1 LAFSATGFWVR
12 LAVSR
17 SVRYSGR
24 PISQTNKL
32 IDRAAESTCTW
43 LAEGG
48 LTRRAIPNQMHTHK
62 HH

>member
-1 LAFSATGFWVR
+1 VR
-12 LAVSR
+12 LAVNR

-48 LTRRAIPNQMHTHK
+48 LTRRAIPNQMLTHK